1 MRKYHL
7 FSWFTFF
14 YCLVVGQTLL
24 AQDRAATI
32 ISACKAVFTQPPIHI
47 PSTVAVDAP
56 LLGNGYSAAALGGKP
71 DSLCFY
77 LARNDFWRLQ
87 SGFNES
93 FPAVLGKLQL
103 SIPALKHASYHVEQL
118 LYNATTSGQFT
129 DGDTRLVLTAYLS
142 AAEDLLVIQLH
153 NEGTVTVAGM
163 ADLLL
168 PQQDQ
173 FNINPPLENKFAD
186 TIATG
191 GQHTAV
197 QWITRGFTRNVAVN
211 TMAAAACRV
220 IGGTGNHF
228 RLQQG
233 QSATIVC
240 ALSSSFKGNNYLQ
253 QVINKVTSLAPRS
266 LSAAYRA
273 HTGWWSKF
281 WQESYVDTGDSLL
294 NKQYYLS
301 HYIMASCSR
310 DTRFPASI
318 FGSWI
323 TREIPAWNGDY
334 HLNYNYMAPYYA
346 LYSSNHLEQAAPY
359 ESPLIDFMERGKYY
373 SRKVTGI
380 ADGILYPVGI
390 GPLGMETTRRNQ
402 LMEAH
407 AHHFIEGGNVTGE
420 GLFFGQKTDAAY
432 GLVNI
437 APAFY
442 YTYRKAYAQKVYPYV
457 KAVAQF
463 WAQYPRWEDG
473 RYVIEN
479 DAIHEGTIGDKN
491 PILSLGLA
499 RLALQT
505 AIDMSRFLQK
515 DSMYRTRWD
524 SVLTYL
530 APYPTQMRNGHKV
543 FRYTEAGTAWWG
555 DNSLGIQHI
564 FPAGQIGPGSDADLL
579 QTARNTIDAMQRW
592 MDNNGSNSFF
602 PAAVRAG
609 YPADSIWYQLHRYSL
624 HTYPNGFQLNNP
636 HGIENCSTV
645 PATINEMM
653 CMSYQDVLRLF
664 SVWPSHRDAAFW
676 NLRTRGAFLVSSRLV
691 NDKVSFVSVKSEQGR
706 PLVLENPW
714 PQQRVVVK
722 SSRGTVHTMEG
733 TRLMMSTQQ
742 DEILYF
748 EKAGARQP
756 VSGYPNG
763 Q

>member
-1 MRKYHL
+1 MRKYQL
-7 FSWFTFF
+7 FSWVAFF
-14 YCLVVGQTLL
+14 YCLVVGQTLT
-24 AQDRAATI
+24 AQDRAAAI
-32 ISACKAVFTQPPIHI
+32 ISACKAVFTEPPIHI

-103 SIPALKHASYHVEQL
+103 SIPALKHASYRVEQS
-118 LYNATTSGQFT
+118 LYNATMSGKFI
-129 DGDTRLVLTAYLS
+129 DGDTRLLLTTYLS
-142 AAEDLLVIQLH
+142 ATEDLLVIQLH
-153 NEGTVTVAGM
+153 NEGPATVEGT

-168 PQQDQ
+168 PQRDQ

-186 TIATG
+186 TTAAG
-191 GQHTAV
+191 GQHAAV
-197 QWITRGFTRNVAVN
+197 QWITRGFTHDVSIN
-211 TMAAAACRV
+211 TMAAAACKM

-240 ALSSSFKGNNYLQ
+240 ALSSSFKEKDYLQ
-253 QVINKVTSLAPRS
+253 QTIHKVARLTPQR
-266 LSAAYRA
+266 LSAAYKA
-273 HTGWWSKF
+273 HTAWWSKF
-281 WQESYVDTGDSLL
+281 WHESYVDTGDSLL

-310 DTRFPASI
+310 DVHFPASI

-380 ADGILYPVGI
+380 ADGVLYPVGI
-390 GPLGMETTRRNQ
+390 GPMGIESTRKNQ
-402 LMEAH
+402 LMEAY
-407 AHHFIEGGNVTGE
+407 AHHFIESGNVEDE

-432 GLVNI
+432 ALVNM

-463 WAQYPRWEDG
+463 WAQYPRWENG

-479 DAIHEGTIGDKN
+479 DAIHEGTIGDRN

-505 AIDMSRFLQK
+505 AIDVSRFLQT
-515 DSMYRTRWD
+515 DSTYRIRWD
-524 SVLTYL
+524 SVLTHL
-530 APYPTQMRNGHKV
+530 APYPTQMRNDRKV
-543 FRYTEAGTAWWG
+543 FRYTETGTAWWG

-564 FPAGQIGPGSDADLL
+564 FPAGQIGPGSDTDLL
-579 QTARNTIDAMQRW
+579 QTARNTIGAMQRW

-602 PAAVRAG
+602 PAAVRVG
-609 YPADSIWYQLHRYSL
+609 YPADSIWYFLRKYSL

-664 SVWPSHRDAAFW
+664 SVWPSHQDAAFW
-676 NLRTRGAFLVSSRLV
+676 NLRARGAFLVSSRLA
-691 NDKVSFVSVKSEQGR
+691 NNEVSFVSVKSEQGR
-706 PLVLENPW
+706 RLMLENPW
-714 PQQRVVVK
+714 PGQQVVVK
-722 SSRGTVHTMEG
+722 SSRGTVRTMKG
-733 TRLMMSTQQ
+733 TRLIMSTQK

-748 EKAGARQP
+748 EKASSYQP
-756 VSGYPNG
+756 VSGNHNG